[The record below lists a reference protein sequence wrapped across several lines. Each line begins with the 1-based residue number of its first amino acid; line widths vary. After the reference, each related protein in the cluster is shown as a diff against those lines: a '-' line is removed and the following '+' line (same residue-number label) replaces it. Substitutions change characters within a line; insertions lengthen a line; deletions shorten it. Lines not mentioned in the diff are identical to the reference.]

1 MADLLAPD
9 VTWGPAEGGD
19 GCTSRRQVLRW
30 WAKGQDAGGRATV
43 TEVAEGE
50 GCLLVGLSVTGI
62 PRAEEAGGAVER
74 WQVLTVR
81 DGLVTDVRGF
91 DTRAE
96 AAARARLS
104 V

>member
-1 MADLLAPD
+1 
-9 VTWGPAEGGD
+9 
-19 GCTSRRQVLRW
+19 
-30 WAKGQDAGGRATV
+30 V
-43 TEVAEGE
+43 TEVCEGD
-50 GCLLVGLSVTGI
+50 GTLLVGLRVTGI
-62 PRAEEAGGAVER
+62 ARAHAAGGAVDR

-104 V
+104 A